1 MPTATLKPVKRAA
14 KGHNRFCGPAALS
27 IIAGIDTA
35 EAAAV
40 IRQVS
45 RKRSVTGTSNWEIL
59 RSLSLLGFKA
69 SSAAKVDPLNRK
81 KNPTL
86 AGWLDGDERDGQ
98 SLYLIAAGYHWQV
111 VQGRR
116 FCCGV
121 TKDIVST
128 RNAKVKRRARIS
140 GVWKIECER
149 KVALAEVLPAK
160 PKRDTSDD
168 GVRAKAKRL
177 AKQYN
182 IEIEVDA
189 RGHGPERDVTITV
202 WGPTWAPHLDEET
215 VDPFYDN
222 HITYD
227 WREALELVE
236 GYVKLIDAKP
246 ELVG

>member
-27 IIAGIDTA
+27 IIAGVDTA

-45 RKRSVTGTSNWEIL
+45 RKRNVMGTSNWEIL
-59 RSLSLLGFKA
+59 RSLNLLGFKA

-86 AGWLDGDERDGQ
+86 ASWLDGDERDGQ

-116 FCCGV
+116 FCCGI

-128 RNAKVKRRARIS
+128 RDAKVKRRARIS
-140 GVWKIECER
+140 GVWKIEGVR
-149 KVALAEVLPAK
+149 KVALADVLPAK

-168 GVRAKAKRL
+168 AAQAKAKRL
-177 AKQYN
+177 AKQYD
-182 IEIEVDA
+182 IKIEVDTY
-189 RGHGPERDVTITV
+189 GHGPERHVTIIV

-222 HITYD
+222 HFTYD

-236 GYVKLIDAKP
+236 EYVKLITANP
-246 ELVG
+246 ELVA